1 MATID
6 LTTDA
11 APGDGL
17 EAMSVK
23 ALKAEAAARGVS
35 LAGCVEKG
43 EIVAAIRAAPEATE
57 APAAA
62 PEATEAPAAKRHREA
77 STQPEIKPGSKE
89 HLRRIRNFIRKNIQ
103 FISILD
109 GDVAD
114 EYSDADDDM
123 GYEAAEVK
131 IVMDKSGRNG
141 VVRITGCQ

>member
-57 APAAA
+57 APAA
-62 PEATEAPAAKRHREA
+62 KRHREA

-89 HLRRIRNFIRKNIQ
+89 HLRRIRNFIRENIQ